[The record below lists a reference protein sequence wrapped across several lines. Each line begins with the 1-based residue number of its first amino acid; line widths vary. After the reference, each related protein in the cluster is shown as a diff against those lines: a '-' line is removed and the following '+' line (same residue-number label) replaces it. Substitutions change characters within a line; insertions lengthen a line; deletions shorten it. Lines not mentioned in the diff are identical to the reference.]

1 MLREVKS
8 LAGFTQLR
16 RGMAGLQTQ
25 LCLVPNLASKL
36 YRVQSSINDIC
47 LSHPV
52 TLNS

>member
-8 LAGFTQLR
+8 LAGVTQLR
-16 RGMAGLQTQ
+16 RGMVGLQTQ
-25 LCLVPNLASKL
+25 FCLVPNLASKL
-36 YRVQSSINDIC
+36 YRVQSSVNDIC